1 MFYYSFGLEGRKSP
15 QKTWLV
21 LSPTAATPGSSCRLQ
36 NRRCGTPLLCT
47 RVLQSLMLKGDLLNR
62 RWLKS
67 GSGEIPLNEGH
78 LAVPD
83 RASSN
88 TSSPYVSQ
96 VIPNIRKYIEHT
108 AQTTHA
114 CAANA
119 FFSIRQLQ
127 LCNTHAP
134 TISIS
139 IYIYIYLNH
148 TIIFVS
154 SSYTAFLNQKQINI
168 LCA

>member
-1 MFYYSFGLEGRKSP
+1 MRRISFKLFAEGCEKLSLLP
-15 QKTWLV
+15 LKQTWEQPWV
-21 LSPTAATPGSSCRLQ
+21 PTGRMPNKPGPVSA
-36 NRRCGTPLLCT
+36 
-47 RVLQSLMLKGDLLNR
+47 
-62 RWLKS
+62 

-96 VIPNIRKYIEHT
+96 LIPNIRKYIEHT
-108 AQTTHA
+108 AQTTRA

-139 IYIYIYLNH
+139 IYLNH